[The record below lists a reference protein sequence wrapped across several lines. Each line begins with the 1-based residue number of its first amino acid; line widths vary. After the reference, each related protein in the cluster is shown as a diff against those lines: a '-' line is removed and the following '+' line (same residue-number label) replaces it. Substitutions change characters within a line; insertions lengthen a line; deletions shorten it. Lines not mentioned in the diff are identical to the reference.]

1 MGVVSLRV
9 NGKDQQAPDAGR
21 NLLSYLRYDLGL
33 TGTKYGCSEG
43 LCGACTVL
51 VDGQPLRSCTST
63 VGAVAGGSVTTIE
76 GLAQDGELHP
86 VQQAF
91 VEESAMQ
98 CGYCVPGFIMTAVA
112 LLSRE
117 AQPSPAQVR
126 EALAENMC
134 RCGTYQRIQRAVERA
149 AEIVSGEH
157 P

>member
-9 NGKDQQAPDAGR
+9 NGEDQQAPDGGR

-43 LCGACTVL
+43 LCGCCTVL
-51 VDGQPLRSCTST
+51 VDGQLLRSCTST
-63 VGAVAGGSVTTIE
+63 VGAVAGGSITTIE

-91 VEESAMQ
+91 VEETAMQ
-98 CGYCVPGFIMTAVA
+98 CGYCTPGFIMTAVA

-117 AQPSPAQVR
+117 ARPSAAQVR

-149 AEIVSGEH
+149 AEIVSGEDR
-157 P
+157 